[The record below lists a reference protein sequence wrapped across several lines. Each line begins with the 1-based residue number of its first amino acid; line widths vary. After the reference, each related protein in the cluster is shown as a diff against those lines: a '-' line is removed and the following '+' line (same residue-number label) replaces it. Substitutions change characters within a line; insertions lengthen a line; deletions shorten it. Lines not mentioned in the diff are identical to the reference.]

1 MKKLIY
7 LLLVLPFA
15 LAFSSCSNDDNLPD
29 VNVTL
34 TFDNAVASDGA
45 IYVVKDATLKL
56 TGIETTPVD
65 NSKAATLANVRFY
78 WNYRPAPYMTW
89 SEFPIEIPM
98 AEMPL
103 VDKGAN
109 LLGINAALLQVDKSI
124 AYTSF
129 NIPIVTV
136 DSESDLPDGLQ
147 PGVATFTL
155 RIGQSKTEK

>member
-56 TGIETTPVD
+56 NSIVTTPID
-65 NSKAATLANVRFY
+65 NSKPATLANARFF
-78 WNYRPAPYMTW
+78 WNYQPAISMTF
-89 SEFPIEIPM
+89 SEFPIDIPM
-98 AEMPL
+98 ADMPL

-109 LLGINAALLQVDKSI
+109 LLGINATLLQVDKSI

-136 DSESDLPDGLQ
+136 DSESDLPDGQ
-147 PGVATFTL
+147 EPGEAVFTL
-155 RIGQSKTEK
+155 RIGQSKTDK